1 VTERE
6 PLGADTVA
14 ALGRARGLEWRED
27 EARTIAEQLESIR
40 RGLAASQAKLG
51 LDREPAVEF
60 EPAP

>member
-1 VTERE
+1 MTETA
-6 PLGADTVA
+6 PLGVA
-14 ALGRARGLEWRED
+14 AVAELGRARGLAWSED
-27 EARTIAEQLESIR
+27 EARAVADQLEAIR